1 MGSKKGSSS
10 VVLPGVF
17 LGLALLLVVAE
28 ARDCAFCK
36 DMPGISSGSGA
47 VLLVDNGATEGQEA
61 GGGVALRAVLAE
73 GLKKTTIM
81 ASCYLQCLPYM
92 HYPYVYASCMNQCHP
107 GAGIV
112 GVLEDAKQMRKMKQ
126 QQQEEAR
133 GGGFEVL
140 AMSTEHAGRE

>member
-28 ARDCAFCK
+28 ARDCVFCK

-47 VLLVDNGATEGQEA
+47 VL
-61 GGGVALRAVLAE
+61 
-73 GLKKTTIM
+73 LKKTTIM

-126 QQQEEAR
+126 QQQEKAR

-140 AMSTEHAGRE
+140 AMPTEHAGRE